1 MKQRI
6 LIALHLMLL
15 VSFSSC
21 VIFPAKV
28 ENSNEVGKR
37 VKTSNPALPYL
48 YKNGYKDYEVK
59 PFLSIIEKDSIYIH
73 ELRFN
78 AVYSYGYTEKALF
91 DKFGRW
97 DIYVRTCLE
106 CEESFIWNNIK
117 LFKDSDELYTVGA
130 SGISNCDEAYAS
142 VVVFNSKQEDCLS
155 ENHEQ
160 RDAIIEYFSRAIRH
174 ANNNMTFFRE
184 AHDQRRDFVK
194 INKE

>member
-1 MKQRI
+1 
-6 LIALHLMLL
+6 MLL

-59 PFLSIIEKDSIYIH
+59 PFLSIIEMDSIYIH

-142 VVVFNSKQEDCLS
+142 VVVFNSKQEDCLA
-155 ENHEQ
+155 ENYDI
-160 RDAIIEYFSRAIRH
+160 RDSIIEYFSNAIH
-174 ANNNMTFFRE
+174 NLSNDKKFYDVFWKE
-184 AHDQRRDFVK
+184 HRRQK
-194 INKE
+194 RKNKG